1 VLVLALYMV
10 VLYYSIILLYIGLS
24 ESKAVDVT
32 TVLQMFGEVVIATAA
47 IAGNLLVLVAIAT
60 VSSLQTVTNYYVGSL
75 AAADLLVGL
84 VGKCT
89 SAACL
94 LITLYLIYPDIPERL
109 SSEYQHYNIG
119 LERSATRIYRL

>member
-1 VLVLALYMV
+1 M
-10 VLYYSIILLYIGLS
+10 
-24 ESKAVDVT
+24 T

-84 VGKCT
+84 LGKCT

-94 LITLYLIYPDIPERL
+94 LITLYFDHDIPERL

-119 LERSATRIYRL
+119 LERSATRIYRLLLTFFYRAVKVAPA